1 MANRDSRVLAD
12 LYWPQCQRTLWLYYN
27 LLKSTRQKGSRNR
40 KIHVKTFTKNTLL
53 PQTLTAQNAGPVK
66 MARLARVPSQLDIT
80 GEDRDEEKHHLKQTW
95 SRNESSNR
103 LPGFHKFSN
112 KKSGFDS
119 LNSRVG
125 TSSAIE
131 TSFGQH
137 WSHPMVHSPWHF
149 IENLRTNLKCK
160 TLLRTEMTKV
170 YCNYK

>member
-1 MANRDSRVLAD
+1 MLIGQPGLAGPCRFVLTTMPTNP
-12 LYWPQCQRTLWLYYN
+12 LIILQPFEVNQT
-27 LLKSTRQKGSRNR
+27 KGVKKQENPC
-40 KIHVKTFTKNTLL
+40 KTFTKNILL

-66 MARLARVPSQLDIT
+66 MIRLARVPSQLDIT

-119 LNSRVG
+119 LKSRVG

-137 WSHPMVHSPWHF
+137 WSHPIVHSP
-149 IENLRTNLKCK
+149 
-160 TLLRTEMTKV
+160 
-170 YCNYK
+170 